1 MTDLGRRQLLVGGAS
16 SAILASLA
24 TAKATDMAVPPRA
37 PKVLVIGHRG
47 ACALRPEHTLASYAK
62 AIADGADFVEPDLV
76 PTRDGVLVARHECN
90 IAGTTDVATRPDFAS
105 RRTTRTIDGVTETGW
120 FTPDF
125 TLAELKTLW
134 CRERLPQLRPLNT
147 RYDGLFQIP
156 TLDEIIDFVAAESTA
171 RGRAIGLIPELKSTP
186 FLRSIGMPTEDPF
199 LATIARR
206 RSCFDGPLEIQ
217 CFYGDSLRLLRDR
230 LGRGHANIRLMQLL
244 DEPATRFPA
253 GSGNGAHTGFRA
265 MMTPSGLA
273 EIAAYA
279 DVIGPAKTAV
289 IPLGPDRRMQAPSAL
304 VHDAHQAGLLVHPFT
319 FRPENHFLPVDCQD
333 GAGDGARNA
342 NGSVEEI
349 RRHLDAGIDG
359 FFTDDPAIGR
369 RAVDG
374 A

>member
-1 MTDLGRRQLLVGGAS
+1 
-16 SAILASLA
+16 
-24 TAKATDMAVPPRA
+24 MAEPPRA

-76 PTRDGVLVARHECN
+76 PTKDGVLVARHECN
-90 IAGTTDVATRPDFAS
+90 IAGTTDVAARPEFAA

-120 FTPDF
+120 FTLDF

-134 CRERLPQLRPLNT
+134 CRERLPQVRPQNT

-171 RGRAIGLIPELKSTP
+171 RGRPIGLIPELKSTP
-186 FLRSIGMPTEDPF
+186 FLRSIGMPTEDRF
-199 LATIARR
+199 LATIERR
-206 RSCFDGPLEIQ
+206 RSCFEGPLEIQ

-230 LGRGHANIRLMQLL
+230 LGRGHSTIRLMQLL

-253 GSGNGAHTGFRA
+253 GSGNGAHTGFA
-265 MMTPSGLA
+265 SMMTPSGLA
-273 EIAAYA
+273 GIATYA
-279 DVIGPAKTAV
+279 DVIGPAKTAI
-289 IPLGPDRRMQAPSAL
+289 IPLGPDRRMQAPTGL

-319 FRPENHFLPVDCQD
+319 FRPENHFLPVDCRNE
-333 GAGDGARNA
+333 AGEEARNA
-342 NGSVEEI
+342 DGSIEEI
-349 RRHLDAGIDG
+349 RRHLEAGIDG

-374 A
+374 RS